1 MSQQAGDILITI
13 LGGSAILL
21 FLGFTLIFLIII
33 YRKKQKEYLRQKELL
48 EENFRK
54 ELLKAQLET
63 QEQTFHSLSQ
73 ELHDNIGQV
82 LSLAKLN
89 MSVIELNSKGQS
101 NESITQTKSLLNT
114 AINDLRDISKT
125 LNTEYVKEKDLAE
138 SIERDIGMLR
148 RTRKFDAL
156 MEVKGNPFPIG
167 SERRLILYRMVQES
181 INNIVKH
188 AGATQISVVLDYL
201 PEALTIVIADNGAGF
216 DMTRTPKGVGLINI
230 NQRSAMI
237 NSTVS
242 IQSIPAQGTTVT
254 IKAARQEENPKTNK
268 P

>member
-1 MSQQAGDILITI
+1 MSQQASEILITI

-33 YRKKQKEYLRQKELL
+33 YRKKQKEYFYQKEQL

-89 MSVIELNSKGQS
+89 MSVIALNSKGEMD
-101 NESITQTKSLLNT
+101 ESIAQTKSLLNT

-125 LNTEYVKEKDLAE
+125 LNTDYVKEKDLAE
-138 SIERDIGMLR
+138 SIERELGMLR
-148 RTRKFDAL
+148 RTRKFEAVL
-156 MEVKGNPFPIG
+156 EVEGAPFFI
-167 SERRLILYRMVQES
+167 SAERRLILFRIIQES
-181 INNIVKH
+181 LNNIVKH
-188 AGATQISVVLDYL
+188 AGATFITVSLHYGPD
-201 PEALTIVIADNGAGF
+201 ALKIMIRDNGNGF
-216 DMTRTPKGVGLINI
+216 NTLLTPKGVGLLNM
-230 NQRSAMI
+230 NHRSAMI
-237 NSTVS
+237 ESTVTLES
-242 IQSIPAQGTTVT
+242 QPGQGTRVCITV
-254 IKAARQEENPKTNK
+254 IRIQEKSL
-268 P
+268 

>member
-1 MSQQAGDILITI
+1 MSQQASDILITI

-21 FLGFTLIFLIII
+21 FLGFTLIFLIIV
-33 YRKKQKEYLRQKELL
+33 YRKKQKEYFRQKELL

-54 ELLKAQLET
+54 ELLQAQLET

-101 NESITQTKSLLNT
+101 DESISQTKNLLNT

-125 LNTEYVKEKDLAE
+125 LNTDYVKQKDLAE
-138 SIERDIGMLR
+138 SIERDLGMLR
-148 RTRKFDAL
+148 RTRKFGAL
-156 MEVKGNPFPIG
+156 LEVKGTPFVIG

-181 INNIVKH
+181 LNNIVKH
-188 AGATQISVVLDYL
+188 AGATQISVTLDYA
-201 PEALTIVIADNGAGF
+201 PDTLTIEITDNGNGF
-216 DMTRTPKGVGLINI
+216 DMANTPKGVGLMNI
-230 NQRSAMI
+230 NHRSAMI
-237 NSTVS
+237 NSTVAINSTPARGTSVS
-242 IQSIPAQGTTVT
+242 IKVT
-254 IKAARQEENPKTNK
+254 RQEENHKT